1 VADHSVIPP
10 AIPSVIAPPVI
21 PLSGLVPVR
30 DRVVPVE
37 PALTSLFP
45 DAGLR
50 RGHVVSCGGVAAWS
64 LACAVAA
71 RAVAAGSWLAVVG
84 VDGFG
89 VEAALEHGVAPER
102 VVAVAAP
109 DVGAWA
115 DRLAAAADGFE
126 LLLTAP
132 PRGAERSMRQLR
144 QRLQARG
151 SILLTVPPP
160 SRAGHDARRDAGRA
174 APFPADV
181 ELTTTDAAWL
191 GIEVGHGRLLARR
204 VTIRAGGRRVPRPIT
219 LDCWL
224 PGPDGCVDVVQRGV
238 QCGVQCGVVPDEL
251 VEIRAS

>member
-1 VADHSVIPP
+1 MAD
-10 AIPSVIAPPVI
+10 PPVNSPVT

-84 VDGFG
+84 IDGFG

-160 SRAGHDARRDAGRA
+160 SRVGRVAGRDAGRDVGRA
-174 APFPADV
+174 APFPVDV

-204 VTIRAGGRRVPRPIT
+204 VTIHASGRRVPRPIT

-224 PGPDGCVDVVQRGV
+224 PGPDGCVDVMQRGAQCEVQRGV
-238 QCGVQCGVVPDEL
+238 QRGVVPDEL
-251 VEIRAS
+251 AEIRAS

>member
-1 VADHSVIPP
+1 VAELHVTQP
-10 AIPSVIAPPVI
+10 VTAPVTAPVT
-21 PLSGLVPVR
+21 PLSGLVPGR

-89 VEAALEHGVAPER
+89 VEAALEHGIAPER
-102 VVAVAAP
+102 VVAVAAA

-126 LLLTAP
+126 LLLTMP
-132 PRGAERSMRQLR
+132 PRGAERSMRKLR

-151 SILLTVPPP
+151 SVLITVPAAPDVG
-160 SRAGHDARRDAGRA
+160 RELRRA

-181 ELTTTDAAWL
+181 ELTTTDASWL

-204 VTIRAGGRRVPRPIT
+204 VTICVGGRRVPRPVT

-224 PGPDGCVDVVQRGV
+224 PGPDGCIDVVQAGAGARH
-238 QCGVQCGVVPDEL
+238 DEHA
-251 VEIRAS
+251 VIRAS